1 MTIQAL
7 LLPGLRAKP
16 SFLLTQLGRQR
27 FAEILRIEDLPDLD
41 FGAAVERRAL
51 HPFNRLLQR
60 FRLNKPEPCDKI
72 AGHGERTMA
81 HAALFSGIFDPGAF
95 RRRMQA
101 LARQHDARFHH
112 LLVELAHCRQHFRAR
127 HHAGFAVLIGLYNH
141 HESHRHA
148 PFSIQK
154 AGCEPALIHKTNR
167 VLRHRHVL
175 RNYFGGN
182 CAPGAALA
190 TPYRKPL
197 RAMGSAFALPD
208 EGAVLTGGA
217 EIDIDAFDLVALEAE
232 EFGIAK
238 ILAAFGHTSIGH
250 NGLITFDENSF
261 ELMPFNPVGDPPAA
275 HKISGLVDL
284 VVIRA
289 GEMEVVSERV
299 FNGLTVIRQ
308 ISCEQSADGLRL
320 ALRMHVNHLHA
331 GCNSSRASRGK
342 ARAIPTAPNAT
353 LNEPK

>member
-141 HESHRHA
+141 HESHRQA

-167 VLRHRHVL
+167 ILRHRHVL

-182 CAPGAALA
+182 CTPGAVLP
-190 TPYRKPL
+190 TPYAKPL
-197 RAMGSAFALPD
+197 RAVRSAFALPD
-208 EGAVLTGGA
+208 EDPVLIGGA

-232 EFGIAK
+232 EFSVPK
-238 ILAAFGHTSIGH
+238 TLAALGHASVGH
-250 NGLITFDENSF
+250 KSLIALNDDSF
-261 ELMPFNPVGDPPAA
+261 QLMPFNPVGDAPAA
-275 HKISGLVDL
+275 SKIGSLVDL

-289 GEMEVVSERV
+289 GETEIASE
-299 FNGLTVIRQ
+299 GLF
-308 ISCEQSADGLRL
+308 DGL
-320 ALRMHVNHLHA
+320 A
-331 GCNSSRASRGK
+331 
-342 ARAIPTAPNAT
+342 
-353 LNEPK
+353 